1 MKDRLKPTRYYSN
14 KQEKYVAN
22 KVDGYQTVN
31 SGATRFKKG
40 DISCPD
46 ILIECKTSVT
56 EKNSFSVKKDILDK
70 LKQESFSMGKD
81 NCVLVFNFGPGTK
94 NYYIL
99 DEKYFL
105 ELYKKGR

>member
-22 KVDGYQTVN
+22 KVDGYQTSN

-46 ILIECKTSVT
+46 ILIECKT
-56 EKNSFSVKKDILDK
+56 NSFSVKKEVLDK
-70 LKQESFSMGKD
+70 LKQEAFAMGKD
-81 NCVLVFNFGPGTK
+81 NCVLVFNFGPDTK

-99 DEKYFL
+99 DENYFL
-105 ELYKKGR
+105 ELYKKYR

>member
-22 KVDGYQTVN
+22 KVDGYQTAN

-70 LKQESFSMGKD
+70 LKRESFAMGKD
-81 NCVLVFNFGPGTK
+81 NCVLVFNFGPDTK

-99 DEKYFL
+99 DENYFL

>member
-22 KVDGYQTVN
+22 KVDGYQTAN

-56 EKNSFSVKKDILDK
+56 EKNSFSVKKDVLDK
-70 LKQESFSMGKD
+70 LKQESFAMRKD
-81 NCVLVFNFGPGTK
+81 NYVLVFNFGPDTK

-99 DEKYFL
+99 DENYFL
-105 ELYKKGR
+105 ELYKKCR

>member
-14 KQEKYVAN
+14 RQEKYVAN
-22 KVDGYQTVN
+22 KVDGYQTAN

-70 LKQESFSMGKD
+70 LKQESFAMGKD
-81 NCVLVFNFGPGTK
+81 NYVLVFNFGPDTK

-99 DEKYFL
+99 DENYFL
-105 ELYKKGR
+105 ELYKKCR

>member
-14 KQEKYVAN
+14 RQEKYVAN

-70 LKQESFSMGKD
+70 LKQEAFAMGKD
-81 NCVLVFNFGPGTK
+81 NYILVFNFGPDTK

-99 DEKYFL
+99 DENYFL
-105 ELYKKGR
+105 ELYKKDR